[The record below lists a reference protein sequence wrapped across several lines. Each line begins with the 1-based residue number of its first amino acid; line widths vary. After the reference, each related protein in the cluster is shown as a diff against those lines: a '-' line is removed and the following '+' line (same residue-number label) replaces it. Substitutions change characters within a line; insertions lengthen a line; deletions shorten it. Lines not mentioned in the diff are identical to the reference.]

1 MIGDRIVTEARAWI
15 GTPHHHQQSVKG
27 RGCDCKGLVA
37 GVAREIGRPE
47 GASLFAGM
55 GNYSTVIPLR
65 LLREGL
71 AALFDQVGVED
82 IRAGDVLLLIVGG
95 KPQHLAI
102 ATGTGRMIHT
112 YSSGPMAVIEV
123 PMGSAWRRVIDSVWR
138 WKD

>member
-1 MIGDRIVTEARAWI
+1 MIGERIVAEAREWI

-37 GVAREIGRPE
+37 GVAREMGRPE

-55 GNYSTVIPLR
+55 GNYSTVIPTR
-65 LLREGL
+65 LLRDGL
-71 AALFDQVGVED
+71 AALFDQVSE
-82 IRAGDVLLLIVGG
+82 IQAGDVLLLIVGG

-123 PMGSAWRRVIDSVWR
+123 PMGTAWNRAIDSVWR
-138 WKD
+138 WREI